1 MSKEFKTIEEQIDI
15 LKSRSL
21 IVNENEAKIIF
32 SKNNYYYLINGY
44 KDLFVNKNNNEEKY
58 KKNVTLNEIYALY
71 EFDSEIRM
79 DFLKYILKIERRIDT
94 YIAYEFSKKYGHYNY
109 LISDNFENTKS
120 NAMNITNLISTINNN
135 MIKQMKNKNKMLNHY
150 MNKYG
155 YVPFWVLIRIM
166 TFGEIS
172 KFYSLMKQKD
182 QNAIAKNF
190 NIRENILKSY
200 LENLAI
206 IRNLCAH
213 DEKIYDIR
221 LRKCIGTT
229 EYYKIMGIEN
239 TGKKDL
245 FSVIII
251 LKTLLEEKEFKDFYS
266 ILIDNIEKLE
276 KNIKSIQFSEILNK
290 MGFPDK
296 YKEMLNI

>member
-1 MSKEFKTIEEQIDI
+1 M
-15 LKSRSL
+15 
-21 IVNENEAKIIF
+21 
-32 SKNNYYYLINGY
+32 
-44 KDLFVNKNNNEEKY
+44 
-58 KKNVTLNEIYALY
+58 
-71 EFDSEIRM
+71 
-79 DFLKYILKIERRIDT
+79 
-94 YIAYEFSKKYGHYNY
+94 
-109 LISDNFENTKS
+109 
-120 NAMNITNLISTINNN
+120 
-135 MIKQMKNKNKMLNHY
+135 
-150 MNKYG
+150 
-155 YVPFWVLIRIM
+155 
-166 TFGEIS
+166 
-172 KFYSLMKQKD
+172 
-182 QNAIAKNF
+182 
-190 NIRENILKSY
+190 
-200 LENLAI
+200 ENLAI

-229 EYYKIMGIEN
+229 EYHKIMGIEN